1 MALGNNGMEYLEELP
16 EKLVEYWAM
25 LELDILRDMARKLRA
40 AELYIPATEYQ
51 HRKLSLLGMMYNDI
65 LELLAGALGS
75 TFDAIEEIIT
85 NEGINTLREEAGKY
99 RTAAELGLLEA
110 VPERKLGSVTGA
122 VGAEELTEA
131 QVRANI
137 ANLLGNDDAEAQAI
151 KQIIDAGIAKTEGTF
166 SNLTS
171 TTANT
176 ATQQF
181 ERALDRAYMQVST
194 GAFSLEKAVE
204 DAVEELAAQGIGSIT
219 YPSGRVDTVE
229 VAVRRAVVTG
239 VNQTN
244 LKLREQFADE
254 MECDLVEVSAH
265 EGARPEH
272 AEWQGKIYSRKGN
285 DPKYPDFAA
294 STGYGTGAGLGGWNC
309 RHTFSA
315 YFEGMPR
322 AWSDEE
328 LEQLKNETVEYKGEQ
343 IPRYVAQ
350 QRMREMERSVR
361 KYRREAAV
369 ADDERAAGFL
379 EKEREARARYV
390 DFCKETGLKEQPER
404 FRSANVFNNTNKSAE
419 NRDVLL
425 KKIRNQESDYE
436 QYEKYKAV
444 LGENAPKSFAKF
456 QDLKYNEP
464 EKWRMVKLDK
474 IRQSTLITHPN
485 LALPGSEKIIPEQKF
500 TGYLFNPN
508 NHVGW
513 SKGKAFTS
521 HLGYCAN
528 NYKELQ
534 SEILSG
540 ANKYPASFKA
550 HTEFGDR
557 YEQKMI
563 LYGTTGNP
571 ANVVVGWIHKTDGTV
586 SMTTAYIKE
595 V

>member
-40 AELYIPATEYQ
+40 TELYIPATEYQ

-75 TFDAIEEIIT
+75 TFDAIEEIIAT
-85 NEGINTLREEAGKY
+85 EGISTLREEAGIY

-110 VPERKLGSVTGA
+110 AAERKLGSITGVA
-122 VGAEELTEA
+122 GEKELTEA

-137 ANLLGNDDAEAQAI
+137 ANLLENDEAQAI
-151 KQIIDAGIAKTEGTF
+151 KRVIDAGIAKTEGTF

-194 GAFSLEKAVE
+194 GAFSLERAVE

-229 VAVRRAVVTG
+229 VAVRRAVITG
-239 VNQTN
+239 TNQTN

-265 EGARPEH
+265 EGARPSH
-272 AEWQGKIYSRKGN
+272 AEWQGKIYSRRGDN
-285 DPKYPDFAA
+285 PKYPNFAA
-294 STGYGTGAGLGGWNC
+294 STGYGTGPGLGGWNC
-309 RHTFSA
+309 RHTFST

-328 LEQLKNETVEYKGEQ
+328 LERVKNETVEYKGEQ
-343 IPRYVAQ
+343 IPRYAAQ

-369 ADDERAAGFL
+369 AGEERAVSLL

-390 DFCKETGLKEQPER
+390 DFCRETGLKEQPER
-404 FRSANVFNNTNKSAE
+404 FRTANIVGGLT
-419 NRDVLL
+419 
-425 KKIRNQESDYE
+425 
-436 QYEKYKAV
+436 
-444 LGENAPKSFAKF
+444 G
-456 QDLKYNEP
+456 DLKDGNINYNSLP
-464 EKWRMVKLDK
+464 K
-474 IRQSTLITHPN
+474 TLR
-485 LALPGSEKIIPEQKF
+485 LPDETLKQTINVDLPLIHGVVP
-500 TGYLFNPN
+500 
-508 NHVGW
+508 
-513 SKGKAFTS
+513 A
-521 HLGYCAN
+521 
-528 NYKELQ
+528 
-534 SEILSG
+534 G
-540 ANKYPASFKA
+540 ANLTSVTVIAGNGTSTRIRDIKRLCDTYP
-550 HTEFGDR
+550 EGGDR
-557 YEQKMI
+557 EGWQKKAGKVIADNFIYE
-563 LYGTTGNP
+563 
-571 ANVVVGWIHKTDGTV
+571 IHWYENSGFVFPNEIKLKGARKT
-586 SMTTAYIKE
+586 
-595 V
+595 

>member
-110 VPERKLGSVTGA
+110 VPERKLGSITGA
-122 VGAEELTEA
+122 AGEKELTEA

-137 ANLLGNDDAEAQAI
+137 ANLLENDDAEAQAI

-166 SNLTS
+166 SNLTG

-194 GAFSLEKAVE
+194 GAFSLERAVE

-229 VAVRRAVVTG
+229 VAVRRAVITG
-239 VNQTN
+239 TNQTS

-265 EGARPEH
+265 EGARPTH

-294 STGYGTGAGLGGWNC
+294 STGYGTGPGLGGWNC

-343 IPRYVAQ
+343 IPRYAAQ
-350 QRMREMERSVR
+350 QRMREMERNVR

-369 ADDERAAGFL
+369 ASEERAVSLL

-390 DFCKETGLKEQPER
+390 DFCEETGLKEQPER
-404 FRSANVFNNTNKSAE
+404 FKSGVLYDNFKKTSLKNAAGQNIIKVKRTMLTSEPNT
-419 NRDVLL
+419 
-425 KKIRNQESDYE
+425 IT
-436 QYEKYKAV
+436 EKT
-444 LGENAPKSFAKF
+444 N
-456 QDLKYNEP
+456 
-464 EKWRMVKLDK
+464 
-474 IRQSTLITHPN
+474 
-485 LALPGSEKIIPEQKF
+485 
-500 TGYLFNPN
+500 
-508 NHVGW
+508 
-513 SKGKAFTS
+513 SKGGKDRNYYGDDGRQIKQIS
-521 HLGYCAN
+521 NNGHGNKKDELLGKRGEHAHDYSYDEDGN
-528 NYKELQ
+528 LTRGKSREL
-534 SEILSG
+534 
-540 ANKYPASFKA
+540 
-550 HTEFGDR
+550 
-557 YEQKMI
+557 
-563 LYGTTGNP
+563 
-571 ANVVVGWIHKTDGTV
+571 TDEERRDN
-586 SMTTAYIKE
+586 SDFL
-595 V
+595 

>member
-1 MALGNNGMEYLEELP
+1 MALGNNSGGYLEDLP

-110 VPERKLGSVTGA
+110 VPERKLGSVAGA

-137 ANLLGNDDAEAQAI
+137 ANLLENDDAEAQAI

-181 ERALDRAYMQVST
+181 EQALDRAYMQVST
-194 GAFSLEKAVE
+194 GAFSLEKAVN

-239 VNQTN
+239 TNQTS

-294 STGYGTGAGLGGWNC
+294 STGYGTGPGLGGWNC

-343 IPRYVAQ
+343 LPRYVAQ
-350 QRMREMERSVR
+350 QRMREMERNVR
-361 KYRREAAV
+361 RYRREAAV

-404 FRSANVFNNTNKSAE
+404 FRVASSSDGLTGSGKDGNIKPSGDKIMSGITVPIEQRNTAKGNPNAMIQFGRPLNNRQQMLLGSLPEYDSRIT
-419 NRDVLL
+419 LL
-425 KKIRNQESDYE
+425 KKNVSMKDLAALTAETGDEFAMFTKGSERLIIRGNQVSVNIDVEQAKELAAQGYRWSGHTHPGMDTFCLMRSDGDVNILKCFNQELSSIYNST
-436 QYEKYKAV
+436 
-444 LGENAPKSFAKF
+444 GKSLVF
-456 QDLKYNEP
+456 
-464 EKWRMVKLDK
+464 
-474 IRQSTLITHPN
+474 
-485 LALPGSEKIIPEQKF
+485 
-500 TGYLFNPN
+500 
-508 NHVGW
+508 
-513 SKGKAFTS
+513 GK
-521 HLGYCAN
+521 
-528 NYKELQ
+528 E
-534 SEILSG
+534 
-540 ANKYPASFKA
+540 
-550 HTEFGDR
+550 
-557 YEQKMI
+557 
-563 LYGTTGNP
+563 
-571 ANVVVGWIHKTDGTV
+571 
-586 SMTTAYIKE
+586 
-595 V
+595 

>member
-137 ANLLGNDDAEAQAI
+137 ANLLENDDAEAQAI

-166 SNLTS
+166 SNLTG

-176 ATQQF
+176 AIQQF

-219 YPSGRVDTVE
+219 YPSGRVDTIE

-239 VNQTN
+239 TNQTN

-265 EGARPEH
+265 EGARPTH

-285 DPKYPDFAA
+285 DPKYPSFVE
-294 STGYGTGAGLGGWNC
+294 STGYGTGPGLGGWNC

-369 ADDERAAGFL
+369 AGEERAVGLL

-404 FRSANVFNNTNKSAE
+404 FRVASAGDGLTESGKDGNIKSKGLARAQNSYETGAPMPPEQLSRIKKAFERNGGVIQQDLETDQYLAERNAEGITYDAKTILLRMEPSRAAVFEELIHTEQYRNGRNDGSEYSRIVNEIEAQEK
-419 NRDVLL
+419 LL
-425 KKIRNQESDYE
+425 KHAKAYQLDYIDIRNTQRALDE
-436 QYEKYKAV
+436 YKKQ
-444 LGENAPKSFAKF
+444 L
-456 QDLKYNEP
+456 DMLK
-464 EKWRMVKLDK
+464 
-474 IRQSTLITHPN
+474 
-485 LALPGSEKIIPEQKF
+485 G
-500 TGYLFNPN
+500 G
-508 NHVGW
+508 
-513 SKGKAFTS
+513 
-521 HLGYCAN
+521 
-528 NYKELQ
+528 
-534 SEILSG
+534 
-540 ANKYPASFKA
+540 
-550 HTEFGDR
+550 
-557 YEQKMI
+557 
-563 LYGTTGNP
+563 
-571 ANVVVGWIHKTDGTV
+571 
-586 SMTTAYIKE
+586 
-595 V
+595 

>member
-110 VPERKLGSVTGA
+110 VPERKLGSVAGA

-137 ANLLGNDDAEAQAI
+137 ANLLENDDVEAQAI

-239 VNQTN
+239 TNQTN

-294 STGYGTGAGLGGWNC
+294 STGYGTGPGLGGWNC

-350 QRMREMERSVR
+350 QRMREMERNVR
-361 KYRREAAV
+361 RYRREAAV

-419 NRDVLL
+419 SRDVLL

-444 LGENAPKSFAKF
+444 LGENAPKSFADF
-456 QDLKYNEP
+456 QNLKYNSGDRWDYTKQFVGYKRRVPEATEADFQKYRQVKATGVIGTIWVPP
-464 EKWRMVKLDK
+464 EKIDASKLVFRDEHAARHGCTVEEARGYVESAVCS
-474 IRQSTLITHPN
+474 IRRKKWDGESVNFYSLDGATYIDPETLQIKTSFPRKEFD
-485 LALPGSEKIIPEQKF
+485 P
-500 TGYLFNPN
+500 TT
-508 NHVGW
+508 
-513 SKGKAFTS
+513 KAI
-521 HLGYCAN
+521 A
-528 NYKELQ
+528 
-534 SEILSG
+534 
-540 ANKYPASFKA
+540 
-550 HTEFGDR
+550 
-557 YEQKMI
+557 
-563 LYGTTGNP
+563 
-571 ANVVVGWIHKTDGTV
+571 
-586 SMTTAYIKE
+586 E
-595 V
+595 VFE